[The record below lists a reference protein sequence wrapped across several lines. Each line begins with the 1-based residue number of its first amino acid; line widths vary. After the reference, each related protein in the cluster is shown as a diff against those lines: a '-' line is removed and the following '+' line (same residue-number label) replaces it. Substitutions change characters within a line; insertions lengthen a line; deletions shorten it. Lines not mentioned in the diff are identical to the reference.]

1 MLDDPR
7 CVTTTRIMRH
17 YMRITIIITTATT
30 SRTVKTTPTLAT
42 VMNFIIA
49 FSLPLPRSPVS
60 VSSIS
65 ARAQYT
71 RTSSPAQHK
80 RNARHCAVAVA
91 LTASVQLTRSFPF
104 SVISEDG
111 NGVTENQGGR
121 RQRGTSVNARN
132 AAVRPSYCVHDS
144 NYSIVIAF
152 ATLTHLISRDHA
164 LLFGRSSAAAVR
176 EYSSNTLFLVPIV
189 EQTEERSL
197 LLSLST
203 ATATET
209 AIEID
214 RVIVAVLSLSIR
226 VLPFRPIR
234 IRDFYRS
241 QLRWE
246 GGRGRGYQERDD
258 IVYRRFRA
266 RFPSWRIFWWCLRL
280 NISCIVCAIARDTTR
295 VYNTPLIVSNIIHSS

>member
-132 AAVRPSYCVHDS
+132 AAVRPSYCVRDS

-164 LLFGRSSAAAVR
+164 LLFGRVQQLYASTAQTLSSSFQSLSRPKNAR
-176 EYSSNTLFLVPIV
+176 YFYLFRPRPRPRP
-189 EQTEERSL
+189 RSRSTAS
-197 LLSLST
+197 LSLFYLYPFAFFRSDQF
-203 ATATET
+203 EYV
-209 AIEID
+209 IFID
-214 RVIVAVLSLSIR
+214 
-226 VLPFRPIR
+226 
-234 IRDFYRS
+234 
-241 QLRWE
+241 
-246 GGRGRGYQERDD
+246 
-258 IVYRRFRA
+258 
-266 RFPSWRIFWWCLRL
+266 L
-280 NISCIVCAIARDTTR
+280 N
-295 VYNTPLIVSNIIHSS
+295 